1 MLKIK
6 ILKIEFEQE
15 IGFHEIPAFR
25 GAIIQAMESANVLF
39 HNHEEDG
46 FRYGYPLIQY
56 KRIGGKATIVCIG
69 DGTEVIGEF
78 FSNCNFD
85 IVLGNSPLHLEVSQV
100 KAEQVSVQVW
110 EDLFPYTLR
119 KWLPLNQENYQ
130 DYKQLESLSDQCAF
144 LERVLTGNIL
154 SFAGGL
160 GIHFDQEV
168 KVRITALENV
178 RTYSYKG
185 VKMQG
190 FDVQFKSN
198 ASLPDYIGLGKSVS
212 VGFGMVKR
220 MDAGI

>member
-1 MLKIK
+1 MRIK
-6 ILKIEFEQE
+6 KLDIRFAQE
-15 IGFHEIPAFR
+15 IAHNELPSFR
-25 GAIIQAMESANVLF
+25 GAIVQAMESANVLF
-39 HNHEEDG
+39 HNHEEEG
-46 FRYGYPLIQY
+46 LRYGYPLIQY
-56 KRIGGKATIVCIG
+56 KRIGGKAAMVCIG
-69 DGTEVIGEF
+69 EGTEAIGAF
-78 FSNCNFD
+78 FANCNFD
-85 IVLGNSPLHLEVSQV
+85 INMGDRPLHLEVSQV
-100 KAEQVSVQVW
+100 KAEQVLIQVW
-110 EDLFPYTLR
+110 DDLFSYTLR

-130 DYKQLESLSDQCAF
+130 DYKQLESLSEQCAF